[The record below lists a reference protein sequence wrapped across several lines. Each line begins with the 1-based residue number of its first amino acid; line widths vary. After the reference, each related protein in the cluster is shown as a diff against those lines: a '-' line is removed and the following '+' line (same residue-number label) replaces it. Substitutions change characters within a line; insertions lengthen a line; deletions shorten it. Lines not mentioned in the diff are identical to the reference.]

1 VPDGGLLIG
10 RPQRTNGR
18 ETNPT
23 FCSALFR
30 FRRTQAIDSA
40 WRSFRLETIAQSKW
54 GFMGSTGY
62 ESEGNGRYSVYST
75 SVLSEGRREN
85 STCFHDFG
93 CSALDALVFCFQLKR
108 NLPSCW
114 LRVRFSSPAPESL
127 VGHVSSKVIDALIVD
142 PKRCRR
148 ARPKDAELL
157 NRQCR
162 ECRLGWTVFA
172 ISAISRMSVEVNTRQ
187 RHRFPTVKRDRRSLT
202 HPLRK
207 SRSENGNFRRSTYR
221 TWGKPKSTLLVLGSG
236 HRLVTILPRV

>member
-18 ETNPT
+18 ETNPK

-114 LRVRFSSPAPESL
+114 LRVRFSSPAPCFQQS
-127 VGHVSSKVIDALIVD
+127 VSDNGVHGIPTRREVIENRLLDAQKQQ
-142 PKRCRR
+142 PRR
-148 ARPKDAELL
+148 A
-157 NRQCR
+157 
-162 ECRLGWTVFA
+162 
-172 ISAISRMSVEVNTRQ
+172 MTR
-187 RHRFPTVKRDRRSLT
+187 
-202 HPLRK
+202 
-207 SRSENGNFRRSTYR
+207 
-221 TWGKPKSTLLVLGSG
+221 
-236 HRLVTILPRV
+236 

>member
-1 VPDGGLLIG
+1 ML
-10 RPQRTNGR
+10 T
-18 ETNPT
+18 
-23 FCSALFR
+23 
-30 FRRTQAIDSA
+30 IDS
-40 WRSFRLETIAQSKW
+40 LPIAAPGQCGCAIKV